1 MQIAMRYAL
10 QEPERFDII
19 CAKGGGS
26 MRVIHEVELANCILQ
41 DKNQR
46 GVRNGRE
53 EDK

>member
-10 QEPERFDII
+10 QELGRFDII
-19 CAKGGGS
+19 CAKRGGS
-26 MRVIHEVELANCILQ
+26 MKIIHELELANCILQ

>member
-1 MQIAMRYAL
+1 MKI
-10 QEPERFDII
+10 
-19 CAKGGGS
+19 
-26 MRVIHEVELANCILQ
+26 IHELELANCILQ